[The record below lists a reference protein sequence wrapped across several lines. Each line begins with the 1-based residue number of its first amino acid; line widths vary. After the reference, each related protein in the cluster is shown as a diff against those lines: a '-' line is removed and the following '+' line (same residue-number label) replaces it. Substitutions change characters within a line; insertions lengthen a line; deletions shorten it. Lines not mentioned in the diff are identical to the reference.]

1 MDVSFAE
8 DHNRTAQ
15 RQAAENLALMRR
27 IALTLLKRHPSKES
41 IRNKRL
47 QAGWDTNFLEEI
59 LRGSAN
65 SDNL

>member
-1 MDVSFAE
+1 VTFAE
-8 DHNRTAQ
+8 DQNRTAQ

-41 IRNKRL
+41 VRNKRL
-47 QAGWDTNFLEEI
+47 QAGWDTKFLEEV
-59 LRGSAN
+59 LRASAN